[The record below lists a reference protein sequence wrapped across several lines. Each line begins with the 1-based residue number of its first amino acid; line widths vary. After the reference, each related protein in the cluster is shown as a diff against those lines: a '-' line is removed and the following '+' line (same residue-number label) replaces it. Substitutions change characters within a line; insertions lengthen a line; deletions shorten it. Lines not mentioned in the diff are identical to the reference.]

1 MTPEQIQELLMF
13 PVVILTLC
21 VFGFLFFLMLRL
33 CVQIDTRRR
42 EQLLKQHEQL
52 IFEERCRD
60 VVPADVVYHYVYNL
74 VRIGYRECDILYRL
88 NEIEERVKAQKPK
101 ET

>member
-13 PVVILTLC
+13 PIAMLTLC
-21 VFGFLFFLMLRL
+21 AVGFLLLLAIRL

-52 IFEERCRD
+52 IFEARCND
-60 VVPADVVYHYVYNL
+60 VVPVDVVYHYVYNL
-74 VRIGYRECDILYRL
+74 VRIGFREGDILYRL

>member
-13 PVVILTLC
+13 PVAMLMLC
-21 VFGFLFFLMLRL
+21 AVGFLLLLAIRL

-52 IFEERCRD
+52 IFEARCND
-60 VVPADVVYHYVYNL
+60 VVPVDVVYHYVYNL
-74 VRIGYRECDILYRL
+74 VRIGYRESDILYRL
-88 NEIEERVKAQKPK
+88 NEIEERVQSQKK
-101 ET
+101 ESE